1 MEKMRTII
9 EKSKMVDSDSK
20 YKYEI
25 PKCPICGEP
34 IGKVVKT
41 AFGTI
46 VGPRACKCRREKL
59 NKQNIESKN
68 LEKQIRL
75 KQVIKNS
82 LINKS
87 FRKNTFKNWNHFLGN
102 ERLYKISK
110 KYAENFYRMKENNQG
125 ILVYGNSG
133 NGKTYFSSCIANYL
147 LDKLI
152 PVMCIGSIGLTE
164 KISESK
170 KSFGENGIF
179 KLLNSLDNADLL
191 IIDDLGTEPDNKWTR
206 AMIYQIIEKR
216 NTSKLPLIITTNINL
231 SELKERY
238 DERTYSR
245 LIKMCRFIENTSND
259 IRKVQGRQQTSLF
272 KEILETK

>member
-1 MEKMRTII
+1 MDKIKTIL
-9 EKSKMVDSDSK
+9 EKSKMMDLDLK
-20 YKYEI
+20 CNYEI
-25 PKCPICGEP
+25 PKCPLCGEP

-41 AFGTI
+41 AVGTI
-46 VGPRACKCRREKL
+46 IGPRACKCRREEL
-59 NKQNIESKN
+59 NKKNIESRN

-82 LINKS
+82 LISKS
-87 FRKNTFKNWNHFLGN
+87 FRKNTFKNWNHYLAN
-102 ERLYKISK
+102 ERLYKIGK
-110 KYAENFYRMKENNQG
+110 KYVENFNKMKENNQG

-133 NGKTYFSSCIANYL
+133 NGKTYFSACIANYL

-152 PVMCIGSIGLTE
+152 PVMCIGAIGLTE

-170 KSFGENGIF
+170 KSFGDSGIF
-179 KLLNSLDNADLL
+179 KILNNLDNADLL

-206 AMIYQIIEKR
+206 SMIYQIIEKR
-216 NTSKLPLIITTNINL
+216 NESKIPLIITTNIKLN
-231 SELKERY
+231 ELKERY

-259 IRKVQGRQQTSLF
+259 IRKIQGREQTSMF
-272 KEILETK
+272 KKILESK